1 MHVAITGS
9 SGLLGS
15 ALAGALG
22 AGGHTVTRFVRRAP
36 QPRPEGPSGPG
47 AADEAQWDPVAG
59 TVDRAALAVADAV
72 VHFAGEGIGDH
83 RWTAAHKQRVRESRV
98 RGTTVLAEA
107 MAALPDTDRPA
118 VFVNGSAIGYYGDRG
133 DEVLTEASPPGSG
146 FLSDVVLEWEA
157 AARPAE
163 AAGVRVVH
171 LRTGI
176 VLSAKGGAMGRL
188 IPLFR
193 LGLGGRLG
201 SGRQYWS
208 WVSLP
213 DHAGLVIHAITTDS
227 ITGAMNATGPEPVTN
242 AELTRV
248 LGRVLHRP
256 AVVTVPGF
264 ALRLAMG
271 KEMATEMVLGGQR
284 VLPKVALDT
293 GFAFAHPTVEAA
305 FRAVLHRP
313 A

>member
-1 MHVAITGS
+1 MQVVVTGS

-15 ALAGALG
+15 ALIRALR
-22 AGGHTVTRFVRRAP
+22 AEGHTVIRLVRRAP
-36 QPRPEGPSGPG
+36 QP
-47 AADEAQWDPVAG
+47 AADEARWDPVAG
-59 TVDRAALAVADAV
+59 TVDRAVLTAADAV

-83 RWTAAHKQRVRESRV
+83 RWTAAHKQRVLDSRV

-107 MAALPDTDRPA
+107 MAALPAPDRPA
-118 VFVNGSAIGYYGDRG
+118 VLVSGSAVGYYGDRG

-146 FLSDVVLEWEA
+146 FLADVVLEWEA
-157 AARPAE
+157 ATKPAE
-163 AAGVRVVH
+163 AAGIRVVH

-193 LGLGGRLG
+193 MGLGGRLG

-213 DHAGLVIHAITTDS
+213 DHARLVIHALASES

-242 AELTRV
+242 AELTRA
-248 LGRVLHRP
+248 LARVLHRP
-256 AVVTVPGF
+256 AVLAVPGF

-271 KEMATEMVLGGQR
+271 KEMAAEMILGGQR
-284 VLPKVALDT
+284 VVPKVALDT
-293 GFAFAHPTVEAA
+293 GFTFEHSSVEAA

>member
-1 MHVAITGS
+1 MHVVVTGS

-15 ALAGALG
+15 ALVSALET
-22 AGGHTVTRFVRRAP
+22 GGHTVTRLVRRAP
-36 QPRPEGPSGPG
+36 QSRSEARSGPG
-47 AADEAQWDPVAG
+47 AADEARWDPTAG
-59 TVDRAALAVADAV
+59 TVDPAVLVAADAV

-83 RWTAAHKQRVRESRV
+83 RWTAAHKQRVLESRV

-107 MAALPDTDRPA
+107 ISALPRADRPG
-118 VFVNGSAIGYYGDRG
+118 VLVSGSAVGYYGDRG
-133 DEVLTEASPPGSG
+133 DEVLTESSPPGSG

-157 AARPAE
+157 ATKPAE

-176 VLSAKGGAMGRL
+176 VLSATGGAMGRL

-201 SGRQYWS
+201 PGRQYWS

-213 DHAGLVIHAITTDS
+213 DHAALVIHALTTGT

-242 AELTRV
+242 AELTHV
-248 LGRVLHRP
+248 LARVLHRP
-256 AVVTVPGF
+256 AVLAVPSF

-271 KEMATEMVLGGQR
+271 REMAAEMILGGQR
-284 VLPKVALDT
+284 VVPKVALDT
-293 GFAFAHPTVEAA
+293 GFAFEHPTIEAA
-305 FRAVLHRP
+305 FRAVLSRP